1 MRNAGNDT
9 DVYFEQHVP
18 PQLRFA
24 TTPHLWR
31 DELEDALLSVGQEHA
46 AWLGEINVPTLIMW
60 GEHYAEGVLRHG
72 PWGALGAL
80 RGGCAGSGGVH
91 ERGTSRSVVLR
102 SRSDS
107 SYLIRL
113 IKQFHRDCLK
123 IRWRALKRPCVVA
136 LKATKWR
143 LWLHFDHS

>member
-46 AWLGEINVPTLIMW
+46 ARLGEINVPTLIMW
-60 GEHYAEGVLRHG
+60 GEHDAVFSREEQERLTATIADATLKVYSDTGH
-72 PWGALGAL
+72 
-80 RGGCAGSGGVH
+80 GVH
-91 ERGTSRSVVLR
+91 WERSEEVV
-102 SRSDS
+102 
-107 SYLIRL
+107 
-113 IKQFHRDCLK
+113 RDLEAFMK
-123 IRWRALKRPCVVA
+123 EVRPV
-136 LKATKWR
+136 R
-143 LWLHFDHS
+143 